1 MSKSNPQQATSRQ
14 NSVAQRSAQE
24 LTESFDQL
32 HLTDP
37 ESIIERRRVR
47 FLRQGNYATVYA
59 YETAERVRKME
70 ERRERRRQQRRA
82 LMEMKNALCLQG
94 KPQPILVDELDMKGA
109 LDSKTFCGSM
119 NSYLYPMELTL
130 FQMDFPLREPTVHYC
145 ETTRR
150 PFIYNRD
157 GDKVYM

>member
-1 MSKSNPQQATSRQ
+1 MSEKTNLQQAISRQ
-14 NSVAQRSAQE
+14 NSATQRSAND

-32 HLTDP
+32 RLEDP
-37 ESIIERRRVR
+37 SSIIERRRVR
-47 FLRQGNYATVYA
+47 FQMQGNYATVYA
-59 YETAERVRKME
+59 FECAKRVRKME
-70 ERRERRRQQRRA
+70 ERRERRRQQRQA
-82 LMEMKNALCLQG
+82 LMEMKNALCLEG
-94 KPQPILVDELDMKGA
+94 RPQPVLVDEVDMKE
-109 LDSKTFCGSM
+109 SKQFCGSM

-130 FQMDFPLREPTVHYC
+130 FQLDFPLREPTVHYC